1 MSKSKTAKV
10 NSNEN
15 FPMFG
20 GGASLAA
27 AQIQQQQAIPSVLS
41 ESGQSTKLTLAAIAY
56 DIAVRA
62 KREQF
67 GDPEKA
73 IIYQIFLREFDK
85 LKDSFASC
93 ITIYPVGHR
102 LAFLRR
108 FESLCNNVSCTLH
121 KSLKTGTIQGS
132 NYKNLDTEQKDLF
145 RELKTLTK
153 IIEDKQT
160 ELLRKILAE
169 AETYQLANKQAA
181 EKLAEASGGKAE
193 TKGEN
198 WHNEDFTKVRWDGK
212 TYKFDTQQQTLAI
225 KYLWENKRAREKNIG
240 EVIGSS
246 ADNFR
251 LFHIFRQKGKKKTKM
266 HPAWGTMIVPDGKGV
281 YALAEKKNPPKK

>member
-1 MSKSKTAKV
+1 
-10 NSNEN
+10 
-15 FPMFG
+15 MFG

-160 ELLRKILAE
+160 ELLRKILAQAE
-169 AETYQLANKQAA
+169 AYQLANKQAA
-181 EKLAEASGGKAE
+181 EKLAEASGGKTKIRAE
-193 TKGEN
+193 LTEGVKEPSKLEN
-198 WHNEDFTKVRWDGK
+198 QAYQLYYGTSYPQKEVAAMMSKKHNRQFNQGWVSRAVKKV
-212 TYKFDTQQQTLAI
+212 I
-225 KYLWENKRAREKNIG
+225 
-240 EVIGSS
+240 
-246 ADNFR
+246 
-251 LFHIFRQKGKKKTKM
+251 
-266 HPAWGTMIVPDGKGV
+266 AWRKANNLPDDVPDKAPQHKTINLEPNVIDMGARTDGRTTGDPR
-281 YALAEKKNPPKK
+281 YRETSDSED

>member
-1 MSKSKTAKV
+1 VSKSKAKV

-169 AETYQLANKQAA
+169 AEAYQLANKQAA
-181 EKLAEASGGKAE
+181 EEPTKASS
-193 TKGEN
+193 
-198 WHNEDFTKVRWDGK
+198 KVER
-212 TYKFDTQQQTLAI
+212 
-225 KYLWENKRAREKNIG
+225 RPR
-240 EVIGSS
+240 S
-246 ADNFR
+246 R
-251 LFHIFRQKGKKKTKM
+251 KKTPPQLLKESRERQAAQELAKD
-266 HPAWGTMIVPDGKGV
+266 PNITSDRLGKILGCDKSTVVRLKAWQSKDALKGNAPNGFIKQTKDGDRSIE
-281 YALAEKKNPPKK
+281 AIDERE